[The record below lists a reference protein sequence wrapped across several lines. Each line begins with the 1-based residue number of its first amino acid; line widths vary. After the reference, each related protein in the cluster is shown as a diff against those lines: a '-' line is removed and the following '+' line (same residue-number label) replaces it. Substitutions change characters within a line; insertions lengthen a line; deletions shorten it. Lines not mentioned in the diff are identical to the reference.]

1 MKAAIIGAGKMG
13 TWFTRFFL
21 EEGYSVTVS
30 DKDKGKLLKIENAF
44 PVETA
49 DAPASVKDADII
61 LVCVPI
67 DDFEDVIKEIRSNVS
82 SGQVIMDIC
91 SIKEPPV
98 KIMHKHIKRGIVLG
112 MHPVFGP
119 GSTSVKNKNFILTP
133 MSSEEKKFAEDF
145 KVWLEG
151 KEAHV
156 SIMSP
161 RKHDELMSIVLGLPH
176 FIGLVA
182 CDILLDQSTL
192 SETRRVAG
200 ASYKMLLTLAEA
212 VASEKADFYADLQLN
227 LPNSEQIESLFIAK
241 SEEWLKLIKNRNRL
255 ALISKI
261 EDLKAKMMKIDPE
274 YSNSY
279 EAMYR
284 MLEAVES

>member
-13 TWFTRFFL
+13 TWFTKFFL
-21 EEGYSVTVS
+21 EEGYSVIVS
-30 DKDKGKLLKIENAF
+30 DKDRGKLLKIENEF

-49 DAPASVKDADII
+49 DAPASVKNADII

-67 DDFEDVIKEIRSNVS
+67 DDFEDVIKEIRSNVG

-133 MSSEEKKFAEDF
+133 TSSEERKLAEDF

-227 LPNSEQIESLFIAK
+227 LPSSEQIESLFIAK
-241 SEEWLKLIKNRNRL
+241 SEEWLKVIKNKNRL

-261 EDLKAKMMKIDPE
+261 EDLKAKMIKIDPE

>member
-1 MKAAIIGAGKMG
+1 MKTAIIGAGKMG
-13 TWFTRFFL
+13 TWFTKFFL
-21 EEGYSVTVS
+21 EEGYSVIVS
-30 DKDKGKLLKIENAF
+30 DKDRGKLLKIENEF

-49 DAPASVKDADII
+49 DAPASVKNADII

-67 DDFEDVIKEIRSNVS
+67 DDFEDVIKEIRSNVG

-133 MSSEEKKFAEDF
+133 TSPEERKLAEDF

-227 LPNSEQIESLFIAK
+227 LPSSEQIESLFIAK
-241 SEEWLKLIKNRNRL
+241 SEEWLKVIKNKNRL

-261 EDLKAKMMKIDPE
+261 EDLKAKMIKIDPE

>member
-1 MKAAIIGAGKMG
+1 MKTAIIGAGKMG
-13 TWFTRFFL
+13 TWFTKFFL
-21 EEGYSVTVS
+21 EEGYSVIVS
-30 DKDKGKLLKIENAF
+30 DKDRGKLLKIENEF

-49 DAPASVKDADII
+49 DAPASVKNADII

-67 DDFEDVIKEIRSNVS
+67 DDFEDVIKEIRSNVG

-133 MSSEEKKFAEDF
+133 TSPEERKLAEDF

-151 KEAHV
+151 REAHV

-212 VASEKADFYADLQLN
+212 VASEKADFYSDLQLN
-227 LPNSEQIESLFIAK
+227 LPSSEQIESLFIAK
-241 SEEWLKLIKNRNRL
+241 SEEWLKVIKNKNRL

-261 EDLKAKMMKIDPE
+261 EDLKAKMIKIDPE

>member
-1 MKAAIIGAGKMG
+1 MKVAIIGAGKMG
-13 TWFTRFFL
+13 TWFTKFFL
-21 EEGYSVTVS
+21 GEGYSVIVS
-30 DKDKGKLLKIENAF
+30 DKDKGKLLKIGNEF
-44 PVETA
+44 QVETA
-49 DAPASVKDADII
+49 DAPTSVKNADII

-67 DDFEDVIKEIRSNVS
+67 DDFEDIIKEIRSNVG

-261 EDLKAKMMKIDPE
+261 EDLKAKMIKIDPE
-274 YSNSY
+274 YLNSY